1 MKSRAVHSIC
11 LAIICIQIGIIAGIV
26 VRYSEEQARLAVMR
40 EELTDWEQIAEM
52 WKRNAVSYALASEGC
67 RKIVRTYQRSIFQP
81 VEMAK

>member
-1 MKSRAVHSIC
+1 MKVHSIY
-11 LAIICIQIGIIAGIV
+11 LAIICIQFGIIVGFV
-26 VRYSEEQARLAVMR
+26 VYCSRQETRIAIMH

-81 VEMAK
+81 VEMNK